1 MKPRILHAKDSKPF
15 RPAGLNPVLFG
26 LASALQRAKK
36 VNNLHAVPSILG
48 PEMRKEGQDKESL
61 EEGNLQ
67 ETLLLILIG
76 FALGFAV
83 ACCDPLEDRETRIKN
98 LLGETTWTQRLDTT
112 LLK

>member
-1 MKPRILHAKDSKPF
+1 MGALEHTSGGNLP
-15 RPAGLNPVLFG
+15 
-26 LASALQRAKK
+26 LAQKGQK
-36 VNNLHAVPSILG
+36 
-48 PEMRKEGQDKESL
+48 MRKEGQDKESL

-98 LLGETTWTQRLDTT
+98 LLGEITWAQRLDTT

>member
-1 MKPRILHAKDSKPF
+1 MAQKGQK
-15 RPAGLNPVLFG
+15 
-26 LASALQRAKK
+26 
-36 VNNLHAVPSILG
+36 
-48 PEMRKEGQDKESL
+48 MRKEGQEGQDKESL

-98 LLGETTWTQRLDTT
+98 LLGETTWTQGLDTT

>member
-1 MKPRILHAKDSKPF
+1 MAQK
-15 RPAGLNPVLFG
+15 G
-26 LASALQRAKK
+26 Q
-36 VNNLHAVPSILG
+36 
-48 PEMRKEGQDKESL
+48 EMRKEGQNKESL
-61 EEGNLQ
+61 QEGQNKESLQEGNLQ

-98 LLGETTWTQRLDTT
+98 LLGETTWTQGLDTI